1 MINTDCEKMRI
12 KCNEIDFIFSNI
24 FNKDSGNE
32 INFNDLIQSWHI
44 YNTKS
49 FGKIELTYAQIL
61 DTSAQ
66 YSSLMQKCKLQLEPN
81 DLEIDNNSK
90 DLDSIISFLKTSIPE
105 SFANNLVVNN
115 KIKIS
120 KIPDILINMVLPEFH
135 KYLSTFTYP
144 NIEMI
149 HFEENELKLIC
160 KKTEKILADTGLLTK
175 KNQYKYND
183 NEFIHTMRNDDD
195 EYNLRFKCITTPN
208 VLFHQN
214 SYNEG
219 NNQNKRCYRIALIED
234 NTNTIDRT
242 CLFMSNTS
250 MAVPKTP
257 KTVRKKKNASYTSTG
272 SISNKRNIAKN
283 IFDDII
289 AKPKSQFHN
298 KNKNFSGFLSPSI
311 MVTKQVLSSTM
322 LSTASE
328 RNVSFSKNIHGSE
341 EEDEAIIVA
350 RNETSGAG
358 RKYFQSLFPE
368 KVNDEKKLF
377 SIDAVSNKH
386 KSPIIRMQNDAL
398 QIRNVNSS
406 PTGRLTA
413 LVSLNESNKSFL
425 NNFSNPNIV
434 EEKTVNV

>member
-1 MINTDCEKMRI
+1 MRK
-12 KCNEIDFIFSNI
+12 KCNAIESIFSYI
-24 FNKDSGNE
+24 FHEESCNE
-32 INFNDLIQSWHI
+32 TNFNDFIQSWHL
-44 YNTKS
+44 YNTKC
-49 FGKIELTYAQIL
+49 FGKIELTYARIL
-61 DTSAQ
+61 DTSAE

-81 DLEIDNNSK
+81 DLEIDNNCK
-90 DLDSIISFLKTSIPE
+90 DLNSIISFLMTAFPE
-105 SFANNLVVNN
+105 TFANNLVVNN

-120 KIPDILINMVLPEFH
+120 KIPEILINIVLPEFH
-135 KYLSTFTYP
+135 KYLSIFTYP

-149 HFEENELKLIC
+149 YFEENELKLIY
-160 KKTEKILADTGLLTK
+160 KKTEKILADTGLLAK
-175 KNQYKYND
+175 KIQYKYND
-183 NEFIHTMRNDDD
+183 NEFMHTMRNDED

-214 SYNEG
+214 SYIEG
-219 NNQNKRCYRIALIED
+219 NNQNKRYSRIALLED
-234 NTNTIDRT
+234 DTNSIDRT

-257 KTVRKKKNASYTSTG
+257 KTIRKKKNASYNNTG

-298 KNKNFSGFLSPSI
+298 KNKNFSGFLSPNI
-311 MVTKQVLSSTM
+311 IVTKQVLSSTM

-341 EEDEAIIVA
+341 EEDESIIVA
-350 RNETSGAG
+350 RNETSG

-377 SIDAVSNKH
+377 SIDAVCNKH
-386 KSPIIRMQNDAL
+386 RSPIIRMQNDAL

-413 LVSLNESNKSFL
+413 LVSLNESDKSFL
-425 NNFSNPNIV
+425 STFSNLNNL
-434 EEKTVNV
+434 EEKTVTV